1 MKMET
6 ITVSPGEDR
15 VLLLFDAAATEAAR
29 GRVDDYLKAHN
40 LSPRREYT
48 EERDG
53 KDYLVLL
60 RALLPGAP
68 PGRHGGDRR
77 EIRLSGTVEFRPI
90 P

>member
-53 KDYLVLL
+53 KDYLVYYGHCYLEPHL
-60 RALLPGAP
+60 DAMAAIVG
-68 PGRHGGDRR
+68 
-77 EIRLSGTVEFRPI
+77 ESG
-90 P
+90 

>member
-29 GRVDDYLKAHN
+29 GRVDDYLKAHD

-53 KDYLVLL
+53 KDYLVYYFGHCYLEPHL
-60 RALLPGAP
+60 DAMAAIVG
-68 PGRHGGDRR
+68 
-77 EIRLSGTVEFRPI
+77 ESG
-90 P
+90 